1 MTGTL
6 GLSTPWARAAIPSI
20 DERRAIEADIPDGY
34 TVGVSATKWHVW
46 VVWVV
51 EQGATMHDNRVI
63 WRRDGFHD
71 IRYAIDAALRWLA
84 EHDTATYAG
93 VEVPVR

>member
-1 MTGTL
+1 MSGTL
-6 GLSTPWARAAIPSI
+6 GLSSPWARQAIPTV
-20 DERRAIEADIPDGY
+20 DERRAIAADIPDGY

-51 EQGATMHDNRVI
+51 EQGESMHDNRVV
-63 WRRDGFHD
+63 WRHEGYRDVRQGINAA
-71 IRYAIDAALRWLA
+71 IRWIA